1 MGAMMMST
9 TALTELADQFRIAA
23 GGLPETTLSY
33 RIFGDSK
40 KLAALRGSADITVGR
55 FNAAMCWM
63 AENWPEGHE
72 VPPALRAYAAQAPDS
87 DFADPARPGQNTEED
102 AA

>member
-1 MGAMMMST
+1 MIDRFDLVRA
-9 TALTELADQFRIAA
+9 ADCYRGAA
-23 GGLPETTLSY
+23 GGLSEKTLSY
-33 RIFGDSK
+33 RMFRDSK

-63 AENWPEGHE
+63 AENWPEGHS
-72 VPPALRAYAAQAPDS
+72 VPPALRAYAAQAPVS
-87 DFADPARPGQNTEED
+87 HAAEPGRIRPSPEED